1 MPLTEL
7 LKKTDTPPVW
17 TSACTNAFNTLKRK
31 LVTTPILI
39 PPNWEKDFHIYVDA
53 SNVAIGSVLS
63 QNDDKG
69 RDHPIYYAS
78 RQLVQVEKNYSVT
91 EREAL

>member
-78 RQLVQVEKNYSVT
+78 RQLVQAEKNYSVT
-91 EREAL
+91 E